1 MNPMHHGDLLTSGT
15 ESKLPE
21 QAASVLQNLTNE
33 TSLSLS
39 GGRAQTMLPT
49 RTPRTC
55 QALLSTRT
63 RAGSPVHPT
72 TPISHCR
79 CSTLLAFSCL
89 GTASRGSTWVSGR
102 VAVLQPS
109 RPAASLRTVII
120 RLHYCCSRISH
131 CSGVVLVYWPHD
143 GLPAFMDVDVFHN
156 HLLLA
161 LASIAAQRF
170 GLNYKST
177 HELRSPVEVYLHSQI
192 RLILPCR
199 SPHARHCQ
207 GVDRDHLCREH
218 SLQ

>member
-72 TPISHCR
+72 TPILHCR

-131 CSGVVLVYWPHD
+131 CSGCC
-143 GLPAFMDVDVFHN
+143 FS
-156 HLLLA
+156 LLA
-161 LASIAAQRF
+161 PRWLARLYGCGRVPQPSSARPCLDSGPALRF
-170 GLNYKST
+170 
-177 HELRSPVEVYLHSQI
+177 EL
-192 RLILPCR
+192 
-199 SPHARHCQ
+199 
-207 GVDRDHLCREH
+207 
-218 SLQ
+218 